1 MLQPQRTPLPY
12 TPLCLSKA
20 VKNPTEIQGMRT
32 AHVRTF
38 GTFGTFR
45 TIKLAAARGK
55 QQELS
60 PPPPPPSRSRTPWPC
75 VNSSPGWRRR

>member
-1 MLQPQRTPLPY
+1 MVVLQPQRTPLPY

-38 GTFGTFR
+38 GTFR
-45 TIKLAAARGK
+45 TIKLAEQHVVNNK
-55 QQELS
+55 SFL
-60 PPPPPPSRSRTPWPC
+60 PPPPPP
-75 VNSSPGWRRR
+75 GQGRRGPV

>member
-38 GTFGTFR
+38 GTFGT
-45 TIKLAAARGK
+45 IKLPAARRK

-60 PPPPPPSRSRTPWPC
+60 PPPPP
-75 VNSSPGWRRR
+75 GQGRRGPV

>member
-38 GTFGTFR
+38 GIFGTFR

-60 PPPPPPSRSRTPWPC
+60 LPPSRSRTPWPC